1 MDNGCATGARPLFAR
16 PLISRPRRPPR
27 PSDRRKEV
35 REKVRGRGSEGE
47 ERKKEKEASRNAR
60 DISDWKE
67 KHLYDAII
75 RPTKTCIIPKRRV
88 PTPLQSRSQSLS
100 LRLSFVSF
108 SLGGKRSAPYR
119 FSSVTSRAASFFV
132 PSRPPP
138 PPPFAAFAAFR
149 HHTRFPSSPFRET
162 ARASS
167 AVIRSGDLEKNF
179 ENEFDGIVWP
189 PSWKRLSR
197 YDAPVPEK
205 GTHVSPRSNRVD
217 RNRSSTP
224 QSSPL
229 SSPRSL
235 DFPAGRFLITPLP
248 PRSHSPTRSI
258 GLTRATDD

>member
-35 REKVRGRGSEGE
+35 REKGERSVAKREG
-47 ERKKEKEASRNAR
+47 AA

-67 KHLYDAII
+67 KRLYDAII

-179 ENEFDGIVWP
+179 ENEFDGIVRSVWP

-235 DFPAGRFLITPLP
+235 DFPAGRFVITPLP